1 MRAAG
6 GDASGGGMVAIVRT
20 VAFVGIE
27 ARPVEV
33 QVHFAN
39 GLPAFQIVGLPDKAI
54 AESRER
60 VRAALAALGLALP
73 PKRITVNLAPADLPK
88 EGGHFDLPIALG
100 LLAAAEV
107 LDPGEVAE
115 LIALGELSL
124 DGRIQP
130 VPGVLPAAMTALAH
144 GLALVCPAAQAREA
158 RWAGADLEIAAADHL
173 MALIQHLNGERRLP
187 APQAAAP
194 AASAPAPPDL
204 ADIRGQEMA
213 KRALE
218 VAAAGGHN
226 LLLIGPPG
234 AGKSMLAERLVSIL
248 PPLEP
253 QEALE
258 VSLIHSVAGLITE
271 EGLVTARPYRAPHH
285 SASMPALIGGGQH
298 ARPGEVSLAHRGV
311 LFLDELPEFSRAA
324 LEALRQPLESGR
336 VVVARAAAHVTYPA
350 RFQLVA
356 AMNPCRCGHL
366 DDAALACSRAPRCAV
381 DYQAR
386 ISGPLLDRIDLQIE
400 VPAVRA
406 DELLAPR
413 AGEPS
418 AVVAERVRA
427 ARALAR
433 ERARRAGLEGVA
445 TNAEL
450 GGEALEALAAPDD
463 PGRRLLDRAV
473 REFRLT
479 ARGFHRVLRT
489 ARTIADLAG
498 AETVSRAHIA
508 EALSYRRPL
517 AAAA

>member
-1 MRAAG
+1 
-6 GDASGGGMVAIVRT
+6 MVAILHT

-39 GLPAFQIVGLPDKAI
+39 GLPAFQIVGLPDKAV

-73 PKRITVNLAPADLPK
+73 PRRITVNLAPADLPK
-88 EGGHFDLPIALG
+88 EGSHFDLPIALG
-100 LLAAAEV
+100 LLTAAEV
-107 LDPGEVAE
+107 LHPEAVAE
-115 LIALGELSL
+115 LFALGELSL
-124 DGRIQP
+124 DGRILP
-130 VPGVLPAAMTALAH
+130 VPGVLPAAMTALAS
-144 GLALVCPAAQAREA
+144 GAALVCPAAQGREA
-158 RWAGADLEIAAADHL
+158 RWAGAELALVPADHL
-173 MALIQHLNGERRLP
+173 MALIQHMNGERRL
-187 APQAAAP
+187 
-194 AASAPAPPDL
+194 SAPDPGPLPEPEALPPDL

-218 VAAAGGHN
+218 IAAAGGHN
-226 LLLIGPPG
+226 LLLVGPPG

-248 PPLEP
+248 PPLSAE
-253 QEALE
+253 EALE
-258 VSLIHSVAGLITE
+258 VSLIHSVAGLVGE
-271 EGLVTARPYRAPHH
+271 EGLVRRRPYRAPHH
-285 SASMPALIGGGQH
+285 SASMPALVGGGQR

-311 LFLDELPEFSRAA
+311 LFLDELPEFSRTA
-324 LEALRQPLESGR
+324 LEALRQPLESGK
-336 VVVARAAAHVTYPA
+336 VVIARAAAHVSYPA

-366 DDAALACSRAPRCAV
+366 DDAALACSRAPRCAI

-386 ISGPLLDRIDLQIE
+386 ISGPFLDRIDLQIE

-406 DELLAPR
+406 EDLLAPR
-413 AGEPS
+413 RGESS
-418 AVVAERVRA
+418 AVVARRVMA
-427 ARALAR
+427 ARRLAAQRAEEMALAG
-433 ERARRAGLEGVA
+433 ASC
-445 TNAEL
+445 NAAL
-450 GGEALEALAAPDD
+450 AGEALERLAMPDEA
-463 PGRRLLDRAV
+463 GRRLLDRAA

-479 ARGFHRVLRT
+479 ARGFHRILRI

-498 AETVSRAHIA
+498 AETVRRAHVA

>member
-1 MRAAG
+1 
-6 GDASGGGMVAIVRT
+6 MVAILRT

-33 QVHFAN
+33 QVHFAS
-39 GLPAFQIVGLPDKAI
+39 GLPAFQIVGLPDKAV

-60 VRAALAALGLALP
+60 VRAALSALGLALP

-88 EGGHFDLPIALG
+88 EGSHFDLPIALG
-100 LLAAAEV
+100 LLTAAEV
-107 LDPGEVAE
+107 LNAE
-115 LIALGELSL
+115 AMTELFALGELSL
-124 DGRIQP
+124 DGRILP
-130 VPGVLPAAMTALAH
+130 VPGVLPAAMTALAS
-144 GLALVCPAAQAREA
+144 GATLVCPAAQGREA
-158 RWAGADLEIAAADHL
+158 RWAGAELALVPADHL
-173 MALIQHLNGERRLP
+173 MALIQHLNGTRRLVAPGPGTLP
-187 APQAAAP
+187 APEDAL
-194 AASAPAPPDL
+194 PDL

-218 VAAAGGHN
+218 IAAAGGHN

-248 PPLEP
+248 PPLRAE
-253 QEALE
+253 EALE
-258 VSLIHSVAGLITE
+258 VSLIHSLAGLVGE
-271 EGLVTARPYRAPHH
+271 EGLVTRRPYRAPHH
-285 SASMPALIGGGQH
+285 SASMPALVGGGQR

-324 LEALRQPLESGR
+324 LEALRQPLESGT
-336 VVVARAAAHVTYPA
+336 VVIARAAAHVRYPA

-406 DELLAPR
+406 QELLAPR
-413 AGEPS
+413 LGEPS
-418 AVVAERVRA
+418 AVVAERVKA
-427 ARALAR
+427 ARACAARRAR
-433 ERARRAGLEGVA
+433 ERGLPQTA
-445 TNAEL
+445 CNAEL
-450 GGEALEALAAPDD
+450 AGEALERLAMPDEA
-463 PGRRLLDRAV
+463 GRRLLDRAV
-473 REFRLT
+473 RDFRLT
-479 ARGFHRVLRT
+479 ARGFHRVLRI

-498 AETVSRAHIA
+498 AETVLRAHVA

-517 AAAA
+517 AEAA